1 MSDVMSG
8 FPVRGTP
15 LPPPGHD
22 PGLVWSVV
30 TLVSVVLLCAAA
42 ARVWWCARRAGRPVF
57 VPESGGGVPLALS
70 ARSVMLELA
79 AFWLGVGG
87 LVTSMAAPT
96 GSVLATVGVLGA
108 WALTG
113 LWIVLRPAYPAK
125 NKPAGGQE
133 TDRCSGP

>member
-1 MSDVMSG
+1 MSDVMRG
-8 FPVRGTP
+8 FPVLGTP

-30 TLVSVVLLCAAA
+30 GVGSIVLLAAIA
-42 ARVWWCARRAGRPVF
+42 ARVWWCARRTGRPDF
-57 VPESGGGVPLALS
+57 VPESGGGVPLPLS
-70 ARSVMLELA
+70 TRSVMLELA

-87 LVTSMAAPT
+87 LVTSIAAPT
-96 GSVLATVGVLGA
+96 GSVLATVGVLDA

-133 TDRCSGP
+133 TGRCSGP